1 MIRLEDSKAVILFFS
16 SPDKILSRCIFVHC
30 HGAAASERPNGEA
43 GLVGL
48 NGLVGLAGLAGWA
61 SPLLCGV

>member
-1 MIRLEDSKAVILFFS
+1 M
-16 SPDKILSRCIFVHC
+16 HC

-48 NGLVGLAGLAGWA
+48 VGLAGLVGQAGWA
-61 SPLLCGV
+61 GPLLCGV